1 MSETVCKRC
10 RGVKALPSA
19 AAGFDTA
26 VAVGCPSCTRVADC
40 PTCEGTGF
48 VFVWGKHGGP
58 VANRCPDCA
67 EVRKRMK
74 QFDEALVPRHFWDAA
89 WSDFER
95 GEPGIRDA
103 ALMLRRRIDEG
114 FRPGDAGV
122 VLSGPPG
129 LGKTTLSHIIAAEL
143 GVNLRQTSG
152 PVLEKPKDLAAILD
166 VAGDMDRFGAPR
178 LTVVHRNAA
187 SKGAARLLLGPRHR
201 LWLGGRFVAS
211 QTGRTGHEVE
221 LQVAALG
228 QGGCVVG
235 KCQIDAHEH
244 ADVRQVEAQAYILV
258 TRGELQAPEHQLDE
272 VVVRHLGAGQNVP
285 ATLASDDL
293 VNIDRV

>member
-1 MSETVCKRC
+1 MSETICKRC

-129 LGKTTLSHIIAAEL
+129 LGKTRLLCRVIRALSLERGYRVRYVEFAHLLSELRAGFERGVGEGELIGELVAMPVLVIDEL
-143 GVNLRQTSG
+143 GKKAVTEWQAG
-152 PVLEKPKDLAAILD
+152 ILD
-166 VAGDMDRFGAPR
+166 EIISKRYNREVSTFFGTNLHRDR
-178 LTVVHRNAA
+178 AA
-187 SKGAARLLLGPRHR
+187 A
-201 LWLGGRFVAS
+201 
-211 QTGRTGHEVE
+211 
-221 LQVAALG
+221 
-228 QGGCVVG
+228 
-235 KCQIDAHEH
+235 
-244 ADVRQVEAQAYILV
+244 
-258 TRGELQAPEHQLDE
+258 TRA
-272 VVVRHLGAGQNVP
+272 GAGGGVAV
-285 ATLASDDL
+285 ATLADRIDDRI
-293 VNIDRV
+293 VSRIDEMARFVRIEGTDQRPKHRRDD

>member
-129 LGKTTLSHIIAAEL
+129 LGKTRLLCRVIRALS
-143 GVNLRQTSG
+143 
-152 PVLEKPKDLAAILD
+152 LEKGFGVRYVEFAHLLSELRAGFERGVGEGGMMCGESCWLEVQRAA
-166 VAGDMDRFGAPR
+166 GGNPGWHTRPGPTCFSSPWRF
-178 LTVVHRNAA
+178 H
-187 SKGAARLLLGPRHR
+187 
-201 LWLGGRFVAS
+201 
-211 QTGRTGHEVE
+211 
-221 LQVAALG
+221 AL
-228 QGGCVVG
+228 
-235 KCQIDAHEH
+235 
-244 ADVRQVEAQAYILV
+244 
-258 TRGELQAPEHQLDE
+258 
-272 VVVRHLGAGQNVP
+272 
-285 ATLASDDL
+285 
-293 VNIDRV
+293 